1 MSLVKKTNKKNV
13 FLFSF
18 FDVANTVYSQI
29 IQSTIILRYIQIIG
43 QKEYGMT
50 YDGATFFFT
59 TVQALSQ
66 ILVIALIPLFG
77 AMMDRMGKRKPWVIS
92 ITALTLVTSSLL
104 WIKKDLAVV
113 MTLFI
118 LANLS
123 YWAAL
128 SAYDSMIP
136 TLAAEKDIGKTSGFA
151 MGLGWV
157 SIIPAIGL
165 LLLMNYI
172 YSPLGEPNA
181 DSAAHVIN
189 GNTWFGA
196 INYGYYGEWLT
207 YVAAAVLFLLFMIP
221 FFFTKEKTRPKEKI
235 KFKQLL
241 GDSFGQL
248 YRTFRDIRQ
257 HKNMFLFIIGFFFI
271 VDVAN
276 TANLIILNILR
287 DGIGF
292 PESQSLIL
300 ELPVVVLAIGII
312 PLIGWL
318 GDKVGPKATAYAV
331 GALYLVG
338 LTCGFF
344 AIWYGEKN
352 IAPEFSLMFVLTF
365 IMMISVGVGIGATWV
380 VQRVMILKL
389 APPDKVGE
397 YVGFSYITG
406 RLNASVALLL
416 WGGLITLFYDYFN
429 AQNKP
434 WRTYAIALLFLI
446 VLLIIGLI
454 ITFFVK
460 LHSDEVRKKWDEE
473 YLEKGM
479 KTQTELE
486 KSELAE
492 NISKNLES
500 LT

>member
-1 MSLVKKTNKKNV
+1 MSIVKKTNKKNI

-92 ITALTLVTSSLL
+92 ITALTLITSSLL
-104 WIKKDLAVV
+104 WIKKDLVVV

-128 SAYDSMIP
+128 SAYDAMIP
-136 TLAAEKDIGKTSGFA
+136 TIAAEKDIGKTSGFA

-165 LLLMNYI
+165 LLLMNSI
-172 YSPLGEPNA
+172 YSPLGDPNA
-181 DSAAHVIN
+181 DPTAHVVN
-189 GNTWFGA
+189 GNVW
-196 INYGYYGEWLT
+196 IRPVNYGYYGEWLT

-221 FFFTKEKTRPKEKI
+221 FFFTKEKTRPKEKM
-235 KFKQLL
+235 KFKHLVR
-241 GDSFGQL
+241 DSFGQL

-276 TANLIILNILR
+276 TANLIILNVLR

-300 ELPVVVLAIGII
+300 ELPVVVLAIIII
-312 PLIGWL
+312 PIIGWL
-318 GDKVGPKATAYAV
+318 GDKIGPKVTAYIV
-331 GALYLVG
+331 GSLYLVG
-338 LTCGFF
+338 MT
-344 AIWYGEKN
+344 
-352 IAPEFSLMFVLTF
+352 
-365 IMMISVGVGIGATWV
+365 
-380 VQRVMILKL
+380 
-389 APPDKVGE
+389 
-397 YVGFSYITG
+397 
-406 RLNASVALLL
+406 
-416 WGGLITLFYDYFN
+416 
-429 AQNKP
+429 
-434 WRTYAIALLFLI
+434 
-446 VLLIIGLI
+446 
-454 ITFFVK
+454 
-460 LHSDEVRKKWDEE
+460 
-473 YLEKGM
+473 
-479 KTQTELE
+479 
-486 KSELAE
+486 
-492 NISKNLES
+492 
-500 LT
+500 

>member
-1 MSLVKKTNKKNV
+1 MSIVKKTNKKNI

-43 QKEYGMT
+43 QKEYGMS
-50 YDGATFFFT
+50 YDGATVFFT

-92 ITALTLVTSSLL
+92 ITALTLITSSLL
-104 WIKKDLAVV
+104 WIKKDLVVV

-128 SAYDSMIP
+128 SAYDAMIP

-165 LLLMNYI
+165 LLLMNFI
-172 YSPLGEPNA
+172 YSPLGDPNA
-181 DSAAHVIN
+181 DPTAHVVN
-189 GNTWFGA
+189 GNIWYRPV
-196 INYGYYGEWLT
+196 NYGYYGEWLT

-235 KFKQLL
+235 KFKHLMR
-241 GDSFGQL
+241 DSFGQL

-276 TANLIILNILR
+276 TANLIILNVLR

-300 ELPVVVLAIGII
+300 ELPVVVLAIIII
-312 PLIGWL
+312 PIIGWL
-318 GDKVGPKATAYAV
+318 GDKIGPKVTVYIV
-331 GALYLVG
+331 GTLYLVG
-338 LTCGFF
+338 MTCGAF
-344 AIWYGEKN
+344 AIWFGEKS
-352 IAPEFSLMFVLTF
+352 IVPEFSLMFVLTF

-389 APPDKVGE
+389 APPGKVGE

-406 RLNASVALLL
+406 RLNASVAFLI
-416 WGGLITLFYDYFN
+416 WGGLIASFYDYFA
-429 AQNKP
+429 AQGKP
-434 WRTYAIALLFLI
+434 WRTFSVALSFLI
-446 VLLIIGLI
+446 VLLIIGLV
-454 ITFFVK
+454 ITYFVK
-460 LHSDEVRKKWDEE
+460 LPSDEIRKKWAEE
-473 YLEKGM
+473 YLEQGM
-479 KTQTELE
+479 RTQTEIEAAALQGE
-486 KSELAE
+486 
-492 NISKNLES
+492 ISDTKP
-500 LT
+500 T

>member
-1 MSLVKKTNKKNV
+1 MSIVNKTNKKNI

-43 QKEYGMT
+43 QKEYGMA
-50 YDGATFFFT
+50 YDEATLFFT

-66 ILVIALIPLFG
+66 IFVIALIPLFG

-92 ITALTLVTSSLL
+92 ITALTLVTTSLF
-104 WIKKDLAVV
+104 WIKKDLVVV

-128 SAYDSMIP
+128 SAYDAMIP

-165 LLLMNYI
+165 LLLMNFI

-181 DSAAHVIN
+181 DPTAGPV
-189 GNTWFGA
+189 
-196 INYGYYGEWLT
+196 NYGYYGEWLT
-207 YVAAAVLFLLFMIP
+207 YVACAVMFLLFMIP
-221 FFFTKEKTRPKEKI
+221 FFFTKEKTRPKEKMTFRNLM
-235 KFKQLL
+235 K
-241 GDSFGQL
+241 DSFGQL

-276 TANLIILNILR
+276 TANLIILNVLR

-300 ELPVVVLAIGII
+300 ELPVVVLAIIII
-312 PLIGWL
+312 PIIGYL
-318 GDKVGPKATAYAV
+318 GDKIGPKITAYIV

-338 LTCGFF
+338 MTCGAF
-344 AIWYGEKN
+344 AIWYGEKS
-352 IAPEFSLMFVLTF
+352 IVPEFSLMFVLTF

-406 RLNASVALLL
+406 RLNASVAFLI
-416 WGGLITLFYDYFN
+416 WGGLIALFYDHFA
-429 AQNKP
+429 AQGKP
-434 WRTYAIALLFLI
+434 WRTFSVALVFLV

-454 ITFFVK
+454 IIYFVK
-460 LHSDEVRKKWDEE
+460 LPSDETRKKWAED

-486 KSELAE
+486 QVDQSGKVP
-492 NISKNLES
+492 NN
-500 LT
+500 